1 MKDKKAAKKIIRL
14 AKEHPDWYTEQDVF
28 FAKMVKKRIKQEY
41 SEKEYWE
48 GKVPD
53 DQFEE
58 YLRKYGYEYTPTD
71 YHKIPSRY

>member
-1 MKDKKAAKKIIRL
+1 MK
-14 AKEHPDWYTEQDVF
+14 QSN
-28 FAKMVKKRIKQEY
+28 KRKY

-58 YLRKYGYEYTPTD
+58 YL
-71 YHKIPSRY
+71 I

>member
-1 MKDKKAAKKIIRL
+1 MTKK
-14 AKEHPDWYTEQDVF
+14 
-28 FAKMVKKRIKQEY
+28 EY

-53 DQFEE
+53 ELFDE
-58 YLRKYGYEYTPTD
+58 YLNKYGYEYTPTD

>member
-1 MKDKKAAKKIIRL
+1 MQHK
-14 AKEHPDWYTEQDVF
+14 T
-28 FAKMVKKRIKQEY
+28 KRDY

-58 YLRKYGYEYTPTD
+58 YLNKYGYEYTPNVIIRSLLDINKCCDTL
-71 YHKIPSRY
+71 KTI

>member
-1 MKDKKAAKKIIRL
+1 MK
-14 AKEHPDWYTEQDVF
+14 QSN
-28 FAKMVKKRIKQEY
+28 KRKY
-41 SEKEYWE
+41 SEKEYWD

-58 YLRKYGYEYTPTD
+58 YLNKYGYEYTPTD